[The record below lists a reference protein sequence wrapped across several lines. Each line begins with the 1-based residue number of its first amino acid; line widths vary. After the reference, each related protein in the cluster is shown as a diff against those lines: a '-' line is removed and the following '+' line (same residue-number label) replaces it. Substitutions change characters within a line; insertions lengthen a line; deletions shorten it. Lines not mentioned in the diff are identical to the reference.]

1 MRRKEEMKSKK
12 RRWSRRWKRGR
23 QKQNESRERSTPDNS
38 VGNNPPNQKH
48 PIAQGDVCT
57 RLKSSDSS
65 LITKI

>member
-1 MRRKEEMKSKK
+1 MRRREEMKSKK

-38 VGNNPPNQKH
+38 VGSKPPNPKRH
-48 PIAQGDVCT
+48 IAQGDVRT

>member
-1 MRRKEEMKSKK
+1 MRRREEMKSKK

-23 QKQNESRERSTPDNS
+23 QKQNESKERSTPDNS
-38 VGNNPPNQKH
+38 VGNKPSNDKGH
-48 PIAQGDVCT
+48 IAQADVCT